1 MLEYLKDWLVYL
13 EFGWMKAIAS
23 LLVFVAFSVGSLL
36 AASAVL
42 VRLSPTYFCESHPRT
57 LWIKRHPVIRW
68 AGLIAKN
75 LFGIFLVFLGL
86 VLTMPGIPGPGL
98 LTVVIGAL
106 LLDFPG
112 KKRLEKR
119 LISHPRIF
127 ASINRLR
134 AKHGKPPLVLD
145 PVVCERAPDTSETQ

>member
-1 MLEYLKDWLVYL
+1 MVEYLKDWLTYF
-13 EFGWMKAIAS
+13 EFGWIKVIVS

-42 VRLSPTYFCESHPRT
+42 VRLPSTYFCDSHPRE
-57 LWIKRHPVIRW
+57 LWINRHPVIRW
-68 AGLIAKN
+68 VGLAAKN
-75 LFGIFLVFLGL
+75 LMGIVLVFLGL

-112 KKRLEKR
+112 KRRLEKR
-119 LISHPRIF
+119 LISYPRIF

-134 AKHGKPPLVLD
+134 ARHGKPPLVLD
-145 PVVCERAPDTSETQ
+145 PVGCERAPDISESP